1 MRIKTLYEGIL
12 ADMDDTLQI
21 GDDVADSV
29 WLNGEDSPMR
39 KMFGR
44 NNSDGEVFTVETNA
58 GKKRITCNA
67 PGVLGVPFRIDG
79 EQKLSSIISDVNE
92 IVCIGGCTIMGNG
105 NTTVTDKTLCDK
117 ITADIV
123 NIEKVKTLDGINMDV
138 KSMRTFSKYIPTI
151 GTDGTIKE
159 ISNCHLDVMCNNSK
173 LSLKA
178 VPKLTNVSSNTI
190 NFIEIPIR
198 TMGATDWNKIKFNE
212 LFEFDYGLT
221 IFDSKSSTTANIK
234 KMGDLNKLIAS
245 KDFYGRY
252 YSDWPYHLRPGVKL
266 CDVFDVSK
274 FKQLKRVAVW
284 GKTMGLIFENTK
296 SGCNTADVFHGE
308 ILKQYHMRCPEY
320 HKTDFESNIPV
331 TADGWRV
338 FLVRL

>member
-12 ADMDDTLQI
+12 ADMDDTLQA

-44 NNSDGEVFTVETNA
+44 NNGDEKIFTVETNS
-58 GKKRITCNA
+58 GKKQITCDA
-67 PGVLGVPFRIDG
+67 PGVIGVPFRIDG
-79 EQKLSSIISDVNE
+79 EQNLSNIISDVNE

-105 NTTVTDKTLCDK
+105 NTVVTDKTLCDK

-123 NIEKVKTLDGINMDV
+123 NIEKVKKLDGINMDV
-138 KSMRTFSKYIPTI
+138 RSMRAYAKYVPTI
-151 GTDGTIKE
+151 GTDDTIKE
-159 ISNCHLDVMCNNSK
+159 ISNCHLDVTGMSK
-173 LSLKA
+173 ITLKA
-178 VPKLTNVSSNTI
+178 IPKFTNVSSDTI
-190 NFIEIPIR
+190 NFVEMPLR
-198 TMGATDWNKIKFNE
+198 TMGATDWNKVKFAE
-212 LFEFDYGLT
+212 LFEFDYELT
-221 IFDSKSSTTANIK
+221 IFDSKSSTTAKIK

-296 SGCNTADVFHGE
+296 SGCDTADVFHSE
-308 ILKQYHMRCPEY
+308 MLKQYYMSRPEY